1 MAKKIH
7 QPAMDVTKPHAPPAY
22 GDHVSS
28 MLSYSGNN
36 VLGRRRKAE
45 LTTVNFVARIAAAVF
60 VGFS

>member
-1 MAKKIH
+1 
-7 QPAMDVTKPHAPPAY
+7 MDVTKPHAPPAY

>member
-1 MAKKIH
+1 
-7 QPAMDVTKPHAPPAY
+7 
-22 GDHVSS
+22 
-28 MLSYSGNN
+28 MLSYTGNN